1 MGARRQW
8 RHLSALSNNSS
19 PPPPLLLFWLRV
31 NWFALSLLPPHFL
44 LLPPPPLPSIY
55 YYFFLLFFCCFVFKK
70 GAKGGRGGGGGGG
83 GGRGGRG
90 GRGGKKGNNSNNLSE
105 TCRLLGA
112 DSWAQNRTELR
123 VAGLLRGGATVAPF
137 PPGCG
142 RWDFFKS
149 GKRKPARKG
158 MAAIRPKVSPRS
170 FFRWAFDRES
180 NGIDNHRK

>member
-83 GGRGGRG
+83 GGRGGRR

-112 DSWAQNRTELR
+112 DSWAQNRTELLVCCVAVR
-123 VAGLLRGGATVAPF
+123 RWRHFPPAAADGISSNLENGNQRAREWLPFGPRFRLGLSFAGLSTGNQT
-137 PPGCG
+137 
-142 RWDFFKS
+142 
-149 GKRKPARKG
+149 
-158 MAAIRPKVSPRS
+158 
-170 FFRWAFDRES
+170 ES
-180 NGIDNHRK
+180 ITIENN